1 MLSYHIIILNN
12 NNNNKNK
19 KSFAVKGQHQKGQF
33 TKLNPD
39 KKVWKQQHGEDQHQE
54 AIEKNFTRRPFWK
67 FRPLEHQ
74 QHVSSFIR
82 PGAQQ
87 RQLHQRVMQCV
98 QLEKMDF
105 SYIKT
110 TSATKSVNVS
120 LNFAW
125 QTANFGPSALPFW
138 FLASQS
144 EKNRVN
150 TECELHFLDVYATND
165 STVSNQ
171 SPWRL

>member
-1 MLSYHIIILNN
+1 MLWKDNTRRANSPNLTQIKRSENN
-12 NNNNKNK
+12 NTGKINIKRQQK
-19 KSFAVKGQHQKGQF
+19 KTLLEDLSESFAHWNISSTCRVLLDQELSRDSYISVWCNVF
-33 TKLNPD
+33 SW
-39 KKVWKQQHGEDQHQE
+39 KKW
-54 AIEKNFTRRPFWK
+54 T
-67 FRPLEHQ
+67 
-74 QHVSSFIR
+74 
-82 PGAQQ
+82 
-87 RQLHQRVMQCV
+87 
-98 QLEKMDF
+98 F

-110 TSATKSVNVS
+110 TSAIKSVNVS